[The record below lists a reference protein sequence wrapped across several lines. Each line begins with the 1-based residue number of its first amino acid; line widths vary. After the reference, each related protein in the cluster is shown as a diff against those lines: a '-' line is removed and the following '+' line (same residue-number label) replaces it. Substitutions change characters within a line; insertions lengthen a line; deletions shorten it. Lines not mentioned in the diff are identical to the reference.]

1 MIRDE
6 MEKIYGETPP
16 ADIPWN
22 IVSPPQ
28 ALVELVESGQ
38 VRPCKTIDLGCGAG
52 NYAIFLAGVGFE
64 VTGVDISP
72 SAIAMA
78 KANAL
83 QKEVSCRFVVADVLA
98 GLTEIRETFD
108 FAFDWSLLHHIFPK
122 QRERYTQTVQRLLAP
137 GGQYLSVCFSEQDGG
152 FGGSGKY
159 RQTPLGTVL
168 YFSPEDELRELF
180 GPYFEVINLKTV
192 QVEGKA
198 GPHLMNWV
206 WMKRT

>member
-1 MIRDE
+1 MIRNE

-28 ALVELVESGQ
+28 ALVELIESGEIQ
-38 VRPCKTIDLGCGAG
+38 PCKTIDLGCGAG
-52 NYAIFLAGVGFE
+52 NYAIYLASVGFE

-72 SAIAMA
+72 AAIALA
-78 KANAL
+78 EANAK
-83 QKEVSCRFVVADVLA
+83 QKAVACRFVVADVLG
-98 GLTEIRETFD
+98 GLAEITETFN
-108 FAFDWSLLHHIFPK
+108 FAFDWSLLHHIFPD
-122 QRERYTQTVQRLLAP
+122 QRERYVQTVQRLLAP
-137 GGQYLSVCFSEQDGG
+137 GGQYLSVCFSDQDGS
-152 FGGSGKY
+152 FGGSGTY

-168 YFSPEDELRELF
+168 YFSSEDELRELF
-180 GPYFEVINLKTV
+180 APYFDITASETV

-206 WMKRT
+206 LMKKK